1 VPMCG
6 AGAAR
11 PTDIQEVLKMFGSLT
26 NFEGSLFDDLRR
38 MQQEVEEMFGSRV
51 WPAGIRSVARG
62 TYPPINVGG
71 TAEAVDVYL
80 FAAGLDPAKLDISLQ
95 QNVLTVAGERKL
107 ELPEDVDY
115 YRRER
120 FTGAFKRVIA
130 LPDDVDPD
138 KVDARYV
145 DGILHIA
152 IQRREAARPRQIQV
166 K

>member
-1 VPMCG
+1 
-6 AGAAR
+6 
-11 PTDIQEVLKMFGSLT
+11 MFGA
-26 NFEGSLFDDLRR
+26 RA
-38 MQQEVEEMFGSRV
+38 

-62 TYPPINVGG
+62 TYPPINVGA

-95 QNVLTVAGERKL
+95 QNVLMVVGERKV
-107 ELPEDVDY
+107 ELPEDVHY

-120 FTGAFKRVIA
+120 FVGGFKRAIT
-130 LPDDVDPD
+130 LPEDVDPD

-145 DGILHIA
+145 DGILHVA

-166 K
+166 N

>member
-1 VPMCG
+1 
-6 AGAAR
+6 
-11 PTDIQEVLKMFGSLT
+11 MFGSLT
-26 NFEGSLFDDLRR
+26 NFEGGVFDDLRR
-38 MQQEVEEMFGSRV
+38 MQQEVEEMFGARA

-62 TYPPINVGG
+62 TYPPINVGA

-95 QNVLTVAGERKL
+95 QNVLMVVGERKV
-107 ELPEDVDY
+107 ELPEDVHY

-120 FTGAFKRVIA
+120 FVGGFKRAIT
-130 LPDDVDPD
+130 LPEDVDPD
-138 KVDARYV
+138 KVDARYA

-166 K
+166 N